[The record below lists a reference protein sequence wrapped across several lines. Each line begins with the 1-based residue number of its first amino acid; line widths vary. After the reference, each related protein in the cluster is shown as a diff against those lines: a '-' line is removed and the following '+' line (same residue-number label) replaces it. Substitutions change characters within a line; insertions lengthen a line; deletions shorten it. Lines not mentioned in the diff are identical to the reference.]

1 MERAPEYE
9 VIKHDK
15 KQCVFRKKYMHEML
29 SIFVKASR
37 SWIQFIRTIVQPIR
51 NDIFKHKNSFDG
63 NLVDKNLDEY
73 FSPFPLSLTN
83 MLVGGELNIK
93 GKCRQAALTVA
104 GLITHNI
111 RTIKRPGITNLDNR
125 HHGKE
130 KETSINIYV
139 G

>member
-73 FSPFPLSLTN
+73 FSPFLLSLTH
-83 MLVGGELNIK
+83 MLVGGEVNIK
-93 GKCRQAALTVA
+93 GKCR
-104 GLITHNI
+104 
-111 RTIKRPGITNLDNR
+111 
-125 HHGKE
+125 
-130 KETSINIYV
+130 
-139 G
+139 